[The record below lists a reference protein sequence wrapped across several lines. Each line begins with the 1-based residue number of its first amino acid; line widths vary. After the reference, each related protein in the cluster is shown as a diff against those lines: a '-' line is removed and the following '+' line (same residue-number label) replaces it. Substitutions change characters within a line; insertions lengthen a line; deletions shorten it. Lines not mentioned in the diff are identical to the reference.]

1 VPEQSLITAQT
12 AVMAAAEP
20 PAAPAP
26 AAVDSLAAKAASL
39 ALDGSSTLPL
49 WFKPELF
56 LEPAFSPTA
65 YVADLRRYVSRPP
78 TERRCRC
85 AALPS
90 SCSLP
95 PHPLCRCRWRR

>member
-1 VPEQSLITAQT
+1 
-12 AVMAAAEP
+12 MAAAEP
-20 PAAPAP
+20 PA

-78 TERRCRC
+78 TERRRSLVGLS
-85 AALPS
+85 AASFAQRLLPRNRT
-90 SCSLP
+90 
-95 PHPLCRCRWRR
+95 LCRCRWRR

>member
-1 VPEQSLITAQT
+1 
-12 AVMAAAEP
+12 MAATEP
-20 PAAPAP
+20 PAAPPA

-78 TERRCRC
+78 TEHRAAASVARC
-85 AALPS
+85 
-90 SCSLP
+90 
-95 PHPLCRCRWRR
+95 PL